1 MYNVH
6 RPQDRGSKRD
16 KDRMEERKKFKKKK
30 TKLQQFEVV
39 QLFKHTMNNS

>member
-16 KDRMEERKKFKKKK
+16 EDRMEESKNLKKA
-30 TKLQQFEVV
+30 KLQQFEVV